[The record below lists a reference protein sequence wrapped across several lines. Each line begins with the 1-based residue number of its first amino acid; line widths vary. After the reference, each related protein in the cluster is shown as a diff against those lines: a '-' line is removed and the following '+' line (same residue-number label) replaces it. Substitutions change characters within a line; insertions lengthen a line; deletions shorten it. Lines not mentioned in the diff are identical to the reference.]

1 MPHEIMRIYEKEK
14 KREKEQA
21 NYNVYRMRNL
31 VIGVCHPWRQIANVN
46 FTFLVGQAIV
56 EWQTDEIH

>member
-56 EWQTDEIH
+56 E